1 MNAHSRT
8 ATDLVAAL
16 LGKRRHPQDVV
27 VVNRIHSYGHTKRIV
42 LVTPHGADRG
52 ELYEV
57 HSLGT
62 LEMLRNGDATPE
74 ELELSVADEGDEE

>member
-1 MNAHSRT
+1 MNAFSTTSR
-8 ATDLVAAL
+8 DLVAAL

-27 VVNRIHSYGHTKRIV
+27 VVNSIHSYGHTKRIV
-42 LVTPHGADRG
+42 LVTPHGAERG

-57 HSLGT
+57 HSLHT

-74 ELELSVADEGDEE
+74 ELELSAHDGEDE